1 MWGRKK
7 QEQHGGPPFSPLAEG
22 NGFALAEPAFPSS
35 SFPPS
40 TFGVGAEMPSL
51 RETVKKRLLTDII
64 RGFAS
69 EPAGVVMLVDKFT
82 LRVVSAVCKM
92 SELLDENIHLVEN
105 ITMKQDG
112 EYLKRQPLPVRACLC
127 AHASARAFGA
137 AAPPAWRVGH
147 LALTPWPHP
156 MAGPPCNLLHHADR
170 RVREPTDRRLP
181 RQEAAHVR
189 VVPPLLQLAPPGR
202 ALE

>member
-127 AHASARAFGA
+127 A
-137 AAPPAWRVGH
+137 
-147 LALTPWPHP
+147 
-156 MAGPPCNLLHHADR
+156 
-170 RVREPTDRRLP
+170 RVRRRGPSRLAGWPP
-181 RQEAAHVR
+181 RTHALASPDGR
-189 VVPPLLQLAPPGR
+189 PSLQSTSSRRPSSP
-202 ALE
+202 